1 MVKKRLRA
9 VNELLLSLRKCS
21 GLACGALEGPL
32 ELVAMLGGEVLSK
45 ANPRYAE
52 VRAHKARLEERKR
65 PLMGSP
71 NMSQPFPDA
80 PEFEI
85 GLAQAGTGW
94 AREAIAKTPGNL
106 DPVQVV

>member
-1 MVKKRLRA
+1 MVEKRLEA
-9 VNELLLSLRKCS
+9 VDELLLSLGKCS
-21 GLACGALEGPL
+21 GLACGALEGLL
-32 ELVAMLGGEVLSK
+32 ELVAMLSGEVPSK
-45 ANPRYAE
+45 ASPRHAE

-85 GLAQAGTGW
+85 DLVQAGTGW
-94 AREAIAKTPGNL
+94 AGEAMAKTPGNL